1 MKYTLRNY
9 QKQASDAAVRLFTSK
24 ADKNGLVILP
34 TGCHAK
40 GSSVLTSDG
49 FCIKVED
56 VKVGDFLLGND
67 GTPRKVL
74 ELHNGVDD
82 MYKVTPIKGEPFVV
96 NGGHILHLYKTNE
109 GKGYNS
115 CHPRYD
121 EISVKEYVA
130 KSSNYKHLHKL
141 HRVSQ
146 IDFGNDKYLF
156 DPYFV
161 GLYLGDGCC
170 INGLS
175 ITTQREEVV
184 EYLREFARTYGLGF
198 RAAEKRNGENKAK
211 SYFFPYAFANNNTP
225 NPLQVTIRGLGLEGK
240 VAGDKFIPH
249 QYKVASVEDRFRL
262 LAGLLDTD
270 AFYDKEKNTFEYCSK
285 SKRLADDVV
294 FVCRSLGFFAQI
306 GKTKVVK
313 GESYY
318 RIQISGDLNLIPTK
332 VAIRQGRARKQK
344 KSVLV
349 TGFSVEYLGR
359 GEYFGFTLDGNHL
372 YCDNQFFIHHNSGKS
387 LVIADIASRMEG
399 PLLVFQPSKEILQQN
414 FAKLQSYGIFDC
426 GCYSASVG
434 CKDINRITFATIG
447 SVMNHMSDFDCF
459 KNIIIDECFPHD
471 QYVSTENGK
480 RKIGTLYQEFKRG
493 VRLPLVLSYNA
504 VSKKVNKNK
513 ILEIRCNGKK
523 DVYKYMFCKKT
534 IEATDNHPVL
544 TPYGFVPIG
553 MLKEGS
559 VVLCTNNY
567 GGYSFPIPN
576 DDQIDFIH
584 GSLLGDGNLD
594 TLRKTKNVNRL
605 RFVQGEKQKD
615 YLLWKAL
622 LMNIKDIQK
631 VDKQGYS
638 STTIYRFNS
647 HSMIIE
653 DEECTK
659 KAAIDALNPKSLAI
673 LYMDDGCLG
682 KEENGA
688 TICAVAESLELT
700 TRLTDKLREM
710 GIDCEARES
719 KSSSTNKTYNYI
731 GIRKNGVRVL
741 SSLIAQYVHPS
752 MSYKLHS
759 AYRSKAGSYTW
770 NTNFN
775 SLGGTVLMRKL
786 YLGKKDVYNMEVE
799 NDHTYIICNGR
810 YDKNHRT
817 FDDGVIVHNCHYVN
831 SKSGQYKQFIE
842 AKNRQ
847 VVGLTATPYRLDR
860 AEGGSILKFLT
871 RVRPRIFSK
880 VIYCCQIGELLSKGY
895 LADLHYYDLTELDL
909 RRVRSNSTGADYDE
923 RSLLAEYERCG
934 FYDKLSNTV
943 VKVLQPKSGIP
954 RKGVLVFTAFTKEAR
969 QLVDKLQSL
978 RINAAIVTGE
988 TPKKEREAILE
999 GFKRREIKVVANV
1012 GVLTT
1017 GFDYPA
1023 LDTVVLARPTKSL
1036 GLYYQMVGRAIRPFE
1051 GKDGWIV
1058 DLSGNYSRFGNVADL
1073 FISRPP
1079 GTTKWEVYSRGTQLT
1094 NVVLK

>member
-24 ADKNGLVILP
+24 ADKNGLIILP

-49 FCIKVED
+49 VCIKVED

-115 CHPRYD
+115 CQPRYD

-130 KSSNYKHLHKL
+130 KSANYKHLHKL

-146 IDFGNDKYLF
+146 IDFGNDKCLF

-170 INGLS
+170 INGLN

-332 VAIRQGRARKQK
+332 VAIRQGRARMQK

-387 LVIADIASRMEG
+387 MVIADIASRLEG

-459 KNIIIDECFPHD
+459 KNIIIDEC
-471 QYVSTENGK
+471 
-480 RKIGTLYQEFKRG
+480 
-493 VRLPLVLSYNA
+493 
-504 VSKKVNKNK
+504 
-513 ILEIRCNGKK
+513 
-523 DVYKYMFCKKT
+523 
-534 IEATDNHPVL
+534 
-544 TPYGFVPIG
+544 
-553 MLKEGS
+553 
-559 VVLCTNNY
+559 
-567 GGYSFPIPN
+567 
-576 DDQIDFIH
+576 
-584 GSLLGDGNLD
+584 
-594 TLRKTKNVNRL
+594 
-605 RFVQGEKQKD
+605 
-615 YLLWKAL
+615 
-622 LMNIKDIQK
+622 
-631 VDKQGYS
+631 
-638 STTIYRFNS
+638 
-647 HSMIIE
+647 
-653 DEECTK
+653 
-659 KAAIDALNPKSLAI
+659 
-673 LYMDDGCLG
+673 
-682 KEENGA
+682 
-688 TICAVAESLELT
+688 
-700 TRLTDKLREM
+700 
-710 GIDCEARES
+710 
-719 KSSSTNKTYNYI
+719 
-731 GIRKNGVRVL
+731 
-741 SSLIAQYVHPS
+741 
-752 MSYKLHS
+752 
-759 AYRSKAGSYTW
+759 
-770 NTNFN
+770 
-775 SLGGTVLMRKL
+775 
-786 YLGKKDVYNMEVE
+786 
-799 NDHTYIICNGR
+799 
-810 YDKNHRT
+810 
-817 FDDGVIVHNCHYVN
+817 HYVN
-831 SKSGQYKQFIE
+831 SKAGQYKEFIE

-895 LADLHYYDLTELDL
+895 LADLHYYDLTTLDL

-923 RSLLAEYERCG
+923 RSLLAEYERSG

-954 RKGVLVFTAFTKEAR
+954 RKGVLVFTAFTREAR

-978 RINAAIVTGE
+978 GVNAAIVTGE

-1079 GTTKWEVYSRGTQLT
+1079 GTTKWAVYSRGTQLT
-1094 NVVLK
+1094 NVVLR

>member
-49 FCIKVED
+49 VCIKVED

-115 CHPRYD
+115 CQPRYD
-121 EISVKEYVA
+121 EISVKEYVV
-130 KSSNYKHLHKL
+130 KSANYKHLHKL

-170 INGLS
+170 INGLN

-249 QYKVASVEDRFRL
+249 QYKVASVEDRFSL

-332 VAIRQGRARKQK
+332 VAIRQGRARMQK

-387 LVIADIASRMEG
+387 LVIADIASRLEG

-426 GCYSASVG
+426 GCYSTSVG

-459 KNIIIDECFPHD
+459 KNIIIDE
-471 QYVSTENGK
+471 
-480 RKIGTLYQEFKRG
+480 
-493 VRLPLVLSYNA
+493 
-504 VSKKVNKNK
+504 
-513 ILEIRCNGKK
+513 
-523 DVYKYMFCKKT
+523 
-534 IEATDNHPVL
+534 
-544 TPYGFVPIG
+544 
-553 MLKEGS
+553 
-559 VVLCTNNY
+559 
-567 GGYSFPIPN
+567 
-576 DDQIDFIH
+576 
-584 GSLLGDGNLD
+584 
-594 TLRKTKNVNRL
+594 
-605 RFVQGEKQKD
+605 
-615 YLLWKAL
+615 
-622 LMNIKDIQK
+622 
-631 VDKQGYS
+631 
-638 STTIYRFNS
+638 
-647 HSMIIE
+647 
-653 DEECTK
+653 
-659 KAAIDALNPKSLAI
+659 
-673 LYMDDGCLG
+673 
-682 KEENGA
+682 
-688 TICAVAESLELT
+688 
-700 TRLTDKLREM
+700 
-710 GIDCEARES
+710 
-719 KSSSTNKTYNYI
+719 
-731 GIRKNGVRVL
+731 
-741 SSLIAQYVHPS
+741 
-752 MSYKLHS
+752 
-759 AYRSKAGSYTW
+759 
-770 NTNFN
+770 
-775 SLGGTVLMRKL
+775 
-786 YLGKKDVYNMEVE
+786 
-799 NDHTYIICNGR
+799 
-810 YDKNHRT
+810 
-817 FDDGVIVHNCHYVN
+817 CHYVN

-860 AEGGSILKFLT
+860 AEGSSILKFLT

-978 RINAAIVTGE
+978 GVNAAIVTGE

-1079 GTTKWEVYSRGTQLT
+1079 GTTKWAVYSRGTQLT
-1094 NVVLK
+1094 NVVLR

>member
-49 FCIKVED
+49 VCIKVED

-115 CHPRYD
+115 CQPRYD
-121 EISVKEYVA
+121 EISVKEYVV
-130 KSSNYKHLHKL
+130 KSANYKHLHKL

-170 INGLS
+170 INGLN

-249 QYKVASVEDRFRL
+249 QYKVASVEDRFSL

-332 VAIRQGRARKQK
+332 VAIRQGRARMQK

-387 LVIADIASRMEG
+387 LVIADIASRLEG

-459 KNIIIDECFPHD
+459 KNIIIDE
-471 QYVSTENGK
+471 
-480 RKIGTLYQEFKRG
+480 
-493 VRLPLVLSYNA
+493 
-504 VSKKVNKNK
+504 
-513 ILEIRCNGKK
+513 
-523 DVYKYMFCKKT
+523 
-534 IEATDNHPVL
+534 
-544 TPYGFVPIG
+544 
-553 MLKEGS
+553 
-559 VVLCTNNY
+559 
-567 GGYSFPIPN
+567 
-576 DDQIDFIH
+576 
-584 GSLLGDGNLD
+584 
-594 TLRKTKNVNRL
+594 
-605 RFVQGEKQKD
+605 
-615 YLLWKAL
+615 
-622 LMNIKDIQK
+622 
-631 VDKQGYS
+631 
-638 STTIYRFNS
+638 
-647 HSMIIE
+647 
-653 DEECTK
+653 
-659 KAAIDALNPKSLAI
+659 
-673 LYMDDGCLG
+673 
-682 KEENGA
+682 
-688 TICAVAESLELT
+688 
-700 TRLTDKLREM
+700 
-710 GIDCEARES
+710 
-719 KSSSTNKTYNYI
+719 
-731 GIRKNGVRVL
+731 
-741 SSLIAQYVHPS
+741 
-752 MSYKLHS
+752 
-759 AYRSKAGSYTW
+759 
-770 NTNFN
+770 
-775 SLGGTVLMRKL
+775 
-786 YLGKKDVYNMEVE
+786 
-799 NDHTYIICNGR
+799 
-810 YDKNHRT
+810 
-817 FDDGVIVHNCHYVN
+817 CHYVN

-969 QLVDKLQSL
+969 QLVDKLQS
-978 RINAAIVTGE
+978 IGVNSAIVTGE

-1079 GTTKWEVYSRGTQLT
+1079 GTTKWAVYSRGTQLT

>member
-49 FCIKVED
+49 VCIKVED

-82 MYKVTPIKGEPFVV
+82 MYRVIPIKGEPFVV

-109 GKGYNS
+109 GKGYDS
-115 CHPRYD
+115 CQPTYD
-121 EISVKEYVA
+121 EISVKEYVV
-130 KSSNYKHLHKL
+130 KSANYKHLHKL

-156 DPYFV
+156 EPYFV

-170 INGLS
+170 INGIN

-184 EYLREFARTYGLGF
+184 EYLKEFARTYGLGF

-211 SYFFPYAFANNNTP
+211 SYFFPYTFANNNTP

-249 QYKVASVEDRFRL
+249 QYKVASVEDRFSL

-387 LVIADIASRMEG
+387 LVIADIASRLEG

-459 KNIIIDECFPHD
+459 KNIIIDEC
-471 QYVSTENGK
+471 
-480 RKIGTLYQEFKRG
+480 
-493 VRLPLVLSYNA
+493 
-504 VSKKVNKNK
+504 
-513 ILEIRCNGKK
+513 
-523 DVYKYMFCKKT
+523 
-534 IEATDNHPVL
+534 
-544 TPYGFVPIG
+544 
-553 MLKEGS
+553 
-559 VVLCTNNY
+559 
-567 GGYSFPIPN
+567 
-576 DDQIDFIH
+576 
-584 GSLLGDGNLD
+584 
-594 TLRKTKNVNRL
+594 
-605 RFVQGEKQKD
+605 
-615 YLLWKAL
+615 
-622 LMNIKDIQK
+622 
-631 VDKQGYS
+631 
-638 STTIYRFNS
+638 
-647 HSMIIE
+647 
-653 DEECTK
+653 
-659 KAAIDALNPKSLAI
+659 
-673 LYMDDGCLG
+673 
-682 KEENGA
+682 
-688 TICAVAESLELT
+688 
-700 TRLTDKLREM
+700 
-710 GIDCEARES
+710 
-719 KSSSTNKTYNYI
+719 
-731 GIRKNGVRVL
+731 
-741 SSLIAQYVHPS
+741 
-752 MSYKLHS
+752 
-759 AYRSKAGSYTW
+759 
-770 NTNFN
+770 
-775 SLGGTVLMRKL
+775 
-786 YLGKKDVYNMEVE
+786 
-799 NDHTYIICNGR
+799 
-810 YDKNHRT
+810 
-817 FDDGVIVHNCHYVN
+817 HYVN
-831 SKSGQYKQFIE
+831 SKAGQYKEFIE

-895 LADLHYYDLTELDL
+895 LADLHYYDLTTLDL

-923 RSLLAEYERCG
+923 RSLLAEYERSG

-954 RKGVLVFTAFTKEAR
+954 RKGVLVFTAFTREAR

-978 RINAAIVTGE
+978 GVNAAIVTGE

-1079 GTTKWEVYSRGTQLT
+1079 GTTKWAVYSRGTQLT
-1094 NVVLK
+1094 NVVLR

>member
-49 FCIKVED
+49 VCIKVED

-82 MYKVTPIKGEPFVV
+82 MYRVIPIKGEPFVV

-109 GKGYNS
+109 GKGYDS
-115 CHPRYD
+115 CQPTYD
-121 EISVKEYVA
+121 EISVKEYVV
-130 KSSNYKHLHKL
+130 KSANYKHLHKL

-156 DPYFV
+156 EPYFV

-170 INGLS
+170 INGIN

-184 EYLREFARTYGLGF
+184 EYLKEFARTYGLGF

-211 SYFFPYAFANNNTP
+211 SYFFPYTFANNNTP

-249 QYKVASVEDRFRL
+249 QYKVASVEDRFSL

-306 GKTKVVK
+306 GKTKIVK

-372 YCDNQFFIHHNSGKS
+372 YCDNQFFVHHNSGKS
-387 LVIADIASRMEG
+387 LVIADIASRLEG

-459 KNIIIDECFPHD
+459 KNIIIDEC
-471 QYVSTENGK
+471 
-480 RKIGTLYQEFKRG
+480 
-493 VRLPLVLSYNA
+493 
-504 VSKKVNKNK
+504 
-513 ILEIRCNGKK
+513 
-523 DVYKYMFCKKT
+523 
-534 IEATDNHPVL
+534 
-544 TPYGFVPIG
+544 
-553 MLKEGS
+553 
-559 VVLCTNNY
+559 
-567 GGYSFPIPN
+567 
-576 DDQIDFIH
+576 
-584 GSLLGDGNLD
+584 
-594 TLRKTKNVNRL
+594 
-605 RFVQGEKQKD
+605 
-615 YLLWKAL
+615 
-622 LMNIKDIQK
+622 
-631 VDKQGYS
+631 
-638 STTIYRFNS
+638 
-647 HSMIIE
+647 
-653 DEECTK
+653 
-659 KAAIDALNPKSLAI
+659 
-673 LYMDDGCLG
+673 
-682 KEENGA
+682 
-688 TICAVAESLELT
+688 
-700 TRLTDKLREM
+700 
-710 GIDCEARES
+710 
-719 KSSSTNKTYNYI
+719 
-731 GIRKNGVRVL
+731 
-741 SSLIAQYVHPS
+741 
-752 MSYKLHS
+752 
-759 AYRSKAGSYTW
+759 
-770 NTNFN
+770 
-775 SLGGTVLMRKL
+775 
-786 YLGKKDVYNMEVE
+786 
-799 NDHTYIICNGR
+799 
-810 YDKNHRT
+810 
-817 FDDGVIVHNCHYVN
+817 HYVN
-831 SKSGQYKQFIE
+831 SKAGQYKQFIE

-880 VIYCCQIGELLSKGY
+880 VIYCCQIGEILSKGY
-895 LADLHYYDLTELDL
+895 LANLHYYDLTTLDL

-923 RSLLAEYERCG
+923 KSLLAEYERSG

-969 QLVDKLQSL
+969 QLVGKLQSL
-978 RINAAIVTGE
+978 GVNAAIVTGE

-1058 DLSGNYSRFGNVADL
+1058 DLSGNFRRFGNVADL
-1073 FISRPP
+1073 FIGRPP
-1079 GTTKWEVYSRGTQLT
+1079 GTTKWAVYSRGTQLT

>member
-49 FCIKVED
+49 VCIKVED

-109 GKGYNS
+109 GKRYNS
-115 CHPRYD
+115 CKPRYD

-130 KSSNYKHLHKL
+130 KSANYKHLHKL

-225 NPLQVTIRGLGLEGK
+225 NPLQVTIRWLGLEGK

-249 QYKVASVEDRFRL
+249 QYKVASVEDRFSL

-332 VAIRQGRARKQK
+332 VAIRQGRARMQK

-387 LVIADIASRMEG
+387 LVIADIASRLEG

-459 KNIIIDECFPHD
+459 KNIIIDEC
-471 QYVSTENGK
+471 
-480 RKIGTLYQEFKRG
+480 
-493 VRLPLVLSYNA
+493 
-504 VSKKVNKNK
+504 
-513 ILEIRCNGKK
+513 
-523 DVYKYMFCKKT
+523 
-534 IEATDNHPVL
+534 
-544 TPYGFVPIG
+544 
-553 MLKEGS
+553 
-559 VVLCTNNY
+559 
-567 GGYSFPIPN
+567 
-576 DDQIDFIH
+576 
-584 GSLLGDGNLD
+584 
-594 TLRKTKNVNRL
+594 
-605 RFVQGEKQKD
+605 
-615 YLLWKAL
+615 
-622 LMNIKDIQK
+622 
-631 VDKQGYS
+631 
-638 STTIYRFNS
+638 
-647 HSMIIE
+647 
-653 DEECTK
+653 
-659 KAAIDALNPKSLAI
+659 
-673 LYMDDGCLG
+673 
-682 KEENGA
+682 
-688 TICAVAESLELT
+688 
-700 TRLTDKLREM
+700 
-710 GIDCEARES
+710 
-719 KSSSTNKTYNYI
+719 
-731 GIRKNGVRVL
+731 
-741 SSLIAQYVHPS
+741 
-752 MSYKLHS
+752 
-759 AYRSKAGSYTW
+759 
-770 NTNFN
+770 
-775 SLGGTVLMRKL
+775 
-786 YLGKKDVYNMEVE
+786 
-799 NDHTYIICNGR
+799 
-810 YDKNHRT
+810 
-817 FDDGVIVHNCHYVN
+817 HYVN
-831 SKSGQYKQFIE
+831 SKAGQYKQFIE

-860 AEGGSILKFLT
+860 TEGGSILKFLT

-895 LADLHYYDLTELDL
+895 LADLHYYDLTALDL

-969 QLVDKLQSL
+969 QLVDKLQS
-978 RINAAIVTGE
+978 IGVNSAIVTGE

-1036 GLYYQMVGRAIRPFE
+1036 GLYYQMVGRAIRPFD

-1079 GTTKWEVYSRGTQLT
+1079 GTTKWAVYSRGTQLT

>member
-49 FCIKVED
+49 VCIKVED

-115 CHPRYD
+115 CQPRYD

-130 KSSNYKHLHKL
+130 KNANYKHLHKL

-170 INGLS
+170 INGLN

-184 EYLREFARTYGLGF
+184 EYLRGFARTYGLGF

-249 QYKVASVEDRFRL
+249 QYKVASVEDRFSL

-332 VAIRQGRARKQK
+332 VAIRQGRARMQK

-387 LVIADIASRMEG
+387 LVIADIASRLEG

-459 KNIIIDECFPHD
+459 KNIIIDE
-471 QYVSTENGK
+471 
-480 RKIGTLYQEFKRG
+480 
-493 VRLPLVLSYNA
+493 
-504 VSKKVNKNK
+504 
-513 ILEIRCNGKK
+513 
-523 DVYKYMFCKKT
+523 
-534 IEATDNHPVL
+534 
-544 TPYGFVPIG
+544 
-553 MLKEGS
+553 
-559 VVLCTNNY
+559 
-567 GGYSFPIPN
+567 
-576 DDQIDFIH
+576 
-584 GSLLGDGNLD
+584 
-594 TLRKTKNVNRL
+594 
-605 RFVQGEKQKD
+605 
-615 YLLWKAL
+615 
-622 LMNIKDIQK
+622 
-631 VDKQGYS
+631 
-638 STTIYRFNS
+638 
-647 HSMIIE
+647 
-653 DEECTK
+653 
-659 KAAIDALNPKSLAI
+659 
-673 LYMDDGCLG
+673 
-682 KEENGA
+682 
-688 TICAVAESLELT
+688 
-700 TRLTDKLREM
+700 
-710 GIDCEARES
+710 
-719 KSSSTNKTYNYI
+719 
-731 GIRKNGVRVL
+731 
-741 SSLIAQYVHPS
+741 
-752 MSYKLHS
+752 
-759 AYRSKAGSYTW
+759 
-770 NTNFN
+770 
-775 SLGGTVLMRKL
+775 
-786 YLGKKDVYNMEVE
+786 
-799 NDHTYIICNGR
+799 
-810 YDKNHRT
+810 
-817 FDDGVIVHNCHYVN
+817 CHYVN

-969 QLVDKLQSL
+969 QLVGKLQSL

-1073 FISRPP
+1073 FISRPQ
-1079 GTTKWEVYSRGTQLT
+1079 GTTKWAVYSRGTQLT

>member
-9 QKQASDAAVRLFTSK
+9 QKQASDAAVRLFTSR

-49 FCIKVED
+49 VCIKVED

-115 CHPRYD
+115 CQPRYD
-121 EISVKEYVA
+121 EISVKEYVV
-130 KSSNYKHLHKL
+130 KSANYKHLHKL

-170 INGLS
+170 INGLN

-249 QYKVASVEDRFRL
+249 QYKVASVEDRFSL

-285 SKRLADDVV
+285 SKRLTDDVV

-387 LVIADIASRMEG
+387 LVIADIASRLEG

-459 KNIIIDECFPHD
+459 KNIIIDE
-471 QYVSTENGK
+471 
-480 RKIGTLYQEFKRG
+480 
-493 VRLPLVLSYNA
+493 
-504 VSKKVNKNK
+504 
-513 ILEIRCNGKK
+513 
-523 DVYKYMFCKKT
+523 
-534 IEATDNHPVL
+534 
-544 TPYGFVPIG
+544 
-553 MLKEGS
+553 
-559 VVLCTNNY
+559 
-567 GGYSFPIPN
+567 
-576 DDQIDFIH
+576 
-584 GSLLGDGNLD
+584 
-594 TLRKTKNVNRL
+594 
-605 RFVQGEKQKD
+605 
-615 YLLWKAL
+615 
-622 LMNIKDIQK
+622 
-631 VDKQGYS
+631 
-638 STTIYRFNS
+638 
-647 HSMIIE
+647 
-653 DEECTK
+653 
-659 KAAIDALNPKSLAI
+659 
-673 LYMDDGCLG
+673 
-682 KEENGA
+682 
-688 TICAVAESLELT
+688 
-700 TRLTDKLREM
+700 
-710 GIDCEARES
+710 
-719 KSSSTNKTYNYI
+719 
-731 GIRKNGVRVL
+731 
-741 SSLIAQYVHPS
+741 
-752 MSYKLHS
+752 
-759 AYRSKAGSYTW
+759 
-770 NTNFN
+770 
-775 SLGGTVLMRKL
+775 
-786 YLGKKDVYNMEVE
+786 
-799 NDHTYIICNGR
+799 
-810 YDKNHRT
+810 
-817 FDDGVIVHNCHYVN
+817 CHYVN

-1079 GTTKWEVYSRGTQLT
+1079 GTTKWAVYSRGTQLT
-1094 NVVLK
+1094 NVVLR

>member
-49 FCIKVED
+49 VCIKVED

-115 CHPRYD
+115 CQPRYD
-121 EISVKEYVA
+121 EISVKEYVV
-130 KSSNYKHLHKL
+130 KSANYKHLHKL

-170 INGLS
+170 INGLN

-249 QYKVASVEDRFRL
+249 QYKVASVEDRFSL

-387 LVIADIASRMEG
+387 LVIADIVSRLEG

-459 KNIIIDECFPHD
+459 KNIIIDEC
-471 QYVSTENGK
+471 
-480 RKIGTLYQEFKRG
+480 
-493 VRLPLVLSYNA
+493 
-504 VSKKVNKNK
+504 
-513 ILEIRCNGKK
+513 
-523 DVYKYMFCKKT
+523 
-534 IEATDNHPVL
+534 
-544 TPYGFVPIG
+544 
-553 MLKEGS
+553 
-559 VVLCTNNY
+559 
-567 GGYSFPIPN
+567 
-576 DDQIDFIH
+576 
-584 GSLLGDGNLD
+584 
-594 TLRKTKNVNRL
+594 
-605 RFVQGEKQKD
+605 
-615 YLLWKAL
+615 
-622 LMNIKDIQK
+622 
-631 VDKQGYS
+631 
-638 STTIYRFNS
+638 
-647 HSMIIE
+647 
-653 DEECTK
+653 
-659 KAAIDALNPKSLAI
+659 
-673 LYMDDGCLG
+673 
-682 KEENGA
+682 
-688 TICAVAESLELT
+688 
-700 TRLTDKLREM
+700 
-710 GIDCEARES
+710 
-719 KSSSTNKTYNYI
+719 
-731 GIRKNGVRVL
+731 
-741 SSLIAQYVHPS
+741 
-752 MSYKLHS
+752 
-759 AYRSKAGSYTW
+759 
-770 NTNFN
+770 
-775 SLGGTVLMRKL
+775 
-786 YLGKKDVYNMEVE
+786 
-799 NDHTYIICNGR
+799 
-810 YDKNHRT
+810 
-817 FDDGVIVHNCHYVN
+817 HYVN
-831 SKSGQYKQFIE
+831 SKAGQYKEFIE

-860 AEGGSILKFLT
+860 AEEGSILKFLT

-999 GFKRREIKVVANV
+999 GFKRREIKVVTNV

-1079 GTTKWEVYSRGTQLT
+1079 GTTKWAVYSRGTQLT

>member
-1 MKYTLRNY
+1 MEYTLRNY
-9 QKQASDAAVRLFTSK
+9 QKQASDAAVRLFTGK
-24 ADKNGLVILP
+24 ADKNGLIILP

-49 FCIKVED
+49 VCIKVED

-109 GKGYNS
+109 GKRYNS
-115 CHPRYD
+115 CQPRYD

-130 KSSNYKHLHKL
+130 KSANYKHLHKL

-146 IDFGNDKYLF
+146 IDFGNDKHLF

-170 INGLS
+170 INGLN

-249 QYKVASVEDRFRL
+249 QYKVASVEDRFSL

-387 LVIADIASRMEG
+387 LVIADIASRLEG

-434 CKDINRITFATIG
+434 CKDINRITFATIR

-459 KNIIIDECFPHD
+459 KNIIIDEC
-471 QYVSTENGK
+471 
-480 RKIGTLYQEFKRG
+480 
-493 VRLPLVLSYNA
+493 
-504 VSKKVNKNK
+504 
-513 ILEIRCNGKK
+513 
-523 DVYKYMFCKKT
+523 
-534 IEATDNHPVL
+534 
-544 TPYGFVPIG
+544 
-553 MLKEGS
+553 
-559 VVLCTNNY
+559 
-567 GGYSFPIPN
+567 
-576 DDQIDFIH
+576 
-584 GSLLGDGNLD
+584 
-594 TLRKTKNVNRL
+594 
-605 RFVQGEKQKD
+605 
-615 YLLWKAL
+615 
-622 LMNIKDIQK
+622 
-631 VDKQGYS
+631 
-638 STTIYRFNS
+638 
-647 HSMIIE
+647 
-653 DEECTK
+653 
-659 KAAIDALNPKSLAI
+659 
-673 LYMDDGCLG
+673 
-682 KEENGA
+682 
-688 TICAVAESLELT
+688 
-700 TRLTDKLREM
+700 
-710 GIDCEARES
+710 
-719 KSSSTNKTYNYI
+719 
-731 GIRKNGVRVL
+731 
-741 SSLIAQYVHPS
+741 
-752 MSYKLHS
+752 
-759 AYRSKAGSYTW
+759 
-770 NTNFN
+770 
-775 SLGGTVLMRKL
+775 
-786 YLGKKDVYNMEVE
+786 
-799 NDHTYIICNGR
+799 
-810 YDKNHRT
+810 
-817 FDDGVIVHNCHYVN
+817 HYVN
-831 SKSGQYKQFIE
+831 SKAGQYKKFIE

-860 AEGGSILKFLT
+860 TEGGSILKFLT

-895 LADLHYYDLTELDL
+895 LADLHYYDLTALDL
-909 RRVRSNSTGADYDE
+909 RRVRSNSIGADYDE

-969 QLVDKLQSL
+969 QLVDKLQS
-978 RINAAIVTGE
+978 IGVNSAIVTGE

-1036 GLYYQMVGRAIRPFE
+1036 GLYYQMVGRAIRPFD

-1079 GTTKWEVYSRGTQLT
+1079 GTTKWAVYSRGTQLT

>member
-49 FCIKVED
+49 VCIKVED

-115 CHPRYD
+115 CQPRYD
-121 EISVKEYVA
+121 EISVKEYVV
-130 KSSNYKHLHKL
+130 KSANYKHLHKL

-170 INGLS
+170 INGLN

-249 QYKVASVEDRFRL
+249 QYKVASVEDRFSL

-285 SKRLADDVV
+285 SKRLTDDVV

-387 LVIADIASRMEG
+387 LVIADIASRLEG

-459 KNIIIDECFPHD
+459 KNIIIDE
-471 QYVSTENGK
+471 
-480 RKIGTLYQEFKRG
+480 
-493 VRLPLVLSYNA
+493 
-504 VSKKVNKNK
+504 
-513 ILEIRCNGKK
+513 
-523 DVYKYMFCKKT
+523 
-534 IEATDNHPVL
+534 
-544 TPYGFVPIG
+544 
-553 MLKEGS
+553 
-559 VVLCTNNY
+559 
-567 GGYSFPIPN
+567 
-576 DDQIDFIH
+576 
-584 GSLLGDGNLD
+584 
-594 TLRKTKNVNRL
+594 
-605 RFVQGEKQKD
+605 
-615 YLLWKAL
+615 
-622 LMNIKDIQK
+622 
-631 VDKQGYS
+631 
-638 STTIYRFNS
+638 
-647 HSMIIE
+647 
-653 DEECTK
+653 
-659 KAAIDALNPKSLAI
+659 
-673 LYMDDGCLG
+673 
-682 KEENGA
+682 
-688 TICAVAESLELT
+688 
-700 TRLTDKLREM
+700 
-710 GIDCEARES
+710 
-719 KSSSTNKTYNYI
+719 
-731 GIRKNGVRVL
+731 
-741 SSLIAQYVHPS
+741 
-752 MSYKLHS
+752 
-759 AYRSKAGSYTW
+759 
-770 NTNFN
+770 
-775 SLGGTVLMRKL
+775 
-786 YLGKKDVYNMEVE
+786 
-799 NDHTYIICNGR
+799 
-810 YDKNHRT
+810 
-817 FDDGVIVHNCHYVN
+817 CHYVN

-1079 GTTKWEVYSRGTQLT
+1079 GTTKWAVYSRGTQLT
-1094 NVVLK
+1094 NVVLR

>member
-49 FCIKVED
+49 VCIKVED

-82 MYKVTPIKGEPFVV
+82 MYRVIPIKGEPFVV

-109 GKGYNS
+109 GKGYDS
-115 CHPRYD
+115 CQPTYD
-121 EISVKEYVA
+121 EISVKEYVV
-130 KSSNYKHLHKL
+130 KSANYKHLHKL

-156 DPYFV
+156 EPYFV

-170 INGLS
+170 INGIN

-184 EYLREFARTYGLGF
+184 EYLKEFARTYGLGF

-211 SYFFPYAFANNNTP
+211 SYFFPYTFANNNTP

-249 QYKVASVEDRFRL
+249 QYKVASVEDRFSL

-306 GKTKVVK
+306 GKTKIVK

-372 YCDNQFFIHHNSGKS
+372 YCDNQFFVHHNSGKS
-387 LVIADIASRMEG
+387 LVIADIASRLEG

-459 KNIIIDECFPHD
+459 KNIIIDEC
-471 QYVSTENGK
+471 
-480 RKIGTLYQEFKRG
+480 
-493 VRLPLVLSYNA
+493 
-504 VSKKVNKNK
+504 
-513 ILEIRCNGKK
+513 
-523 DVYKYMFCKKT
+523 
-534 IEATDNHPVL
+534 
-544 TPYGFVPIG
+544 
-553 MLKEGS
+553 
-559 VVLCTNNY
+559 
-567 GGYSFPIPN
+567 
-576 DDQIDFIH
+576 
-584 GSLLGDGNLD
+584 
-594 TLRKTKNVNRL
+594 
-605 RFVQGEKQKD
+605 
-615 YLLWKAL
+615 
-622 LMNIKDIQK
+622 
-631 VDKQGYS
+631 
-638 STTIYRFNS
+638 
-647 HSMIIE
+647 
-653 DEECTK
+653 
-659 KAAIDALNPKSLAI
+659 
-673 LYMDDGCLG
+673 
-682 KEENGA
+682 
-688 TICAVAESLELT
+688 
-700 TRLTDKLREM
+700 
-710 GIDCEARES
+710 
-719 KSSSTNKTYNYI
+719 
-731 GIRKNGVRVL
+731 
-741 SSLIAQYVHPS
+741 
-752 MSYKLHS
+752 
-759 AYRSKAGSYTW
+759 
-770 NTNFN
+770 
-775 SLGGTVLMRKL
+775 
-786 YLGKKDVYNMEVE
+786 
-799 NDHTYIICNGR
+799 
-810 YDKNHRT
+810 
-817 FDDGVIVHNCHYVN
+817 HYVN
-831 SKSGQYKQFIE
+831 SKAGQYKQFIE

-880 VIYCCQIGELLSKGY
+880 VIYCCQIGEILSKGY

-923 RSLLAEYERCG
+923 KSLLAEYERSG

-943 VKVLQPKSGIP
+943 VRVLLPKSGIP
-954 RKGVLVFTAFTKEAR
+954 RNGVLVFTAFTKEAR
-969 QLVDKLQSL
+969 HLIDKLQSL
-978 RINAAIVTGE
+978 GVNAAIVTGE
-988 TPKKEREAILE
+988 TPKKEREAIIK
-999 GFKRREIKVVANV
+999 GFKRKEIKVVANV

-1058 DLSGNYSRFGNVADL
+1058 DLSGNYRRFGNVADL
-1073 FISRPP
+1073 FIGRPP
-1079 GTTKWEVYSRGTQLT
+1079 GTTKWAVYSRGTQLT

>member
-1 MKYTLRNY
+1 MEYTLRNY
-9 QKQASDAAVRLFTSK
+9 QKQASDAAVRLFTGK
-24 ADKNGLVILP
+24 ADKNGLIILP

-49 FCIKVED
+49 VCIKVED

-115 CHPRYD
+115 CQPRYD
-121 EISVKEYVA
+121 EISVKEYVV
-130 KSSNYKHLHKL
+130 KSANYKHLHKL

-170 INGLS
+170 INGLN

-249 QYKVASVEDRFRL
+249 QYKVASVEDRFSL

-387 LVIADIASRMEG
+387 LVIADIASRLEG

-459 KNIIIDECFPHD
+459 KNIIIDEC
-471 QYVSTENGK
+471 
-480 RKIGTLYQEFKRG
+480 
-493 VRLPLVLSYNA
+493 
-504 VSKKVNKNK
+504 
-513 ILEIRCNGKK
+513 
-523 DVYKYMFCKKT
+523 
-534 IEATDNHPVL
+534 
-544 TPYGFVPIG
+544 
-553 MLKEGS
+553 
-559 VVLCTNNY
+559 
-567 GGYSFPIPN
+567 
-576 DDQIDFIH
+576 
-584 GSLLGDGNLD
+584 
-594 TLRKTKNVNRL
+594 
-605 RFVQGEKQKD
+605 
-615 YLLWKAL
+615 
-622 LMNIKDIQK
+622 
-631 VDKQGYS
+631 
-638 STTIYRFNS
+638 
-647 HSMIIE
+647 
-653 DEECTK
+653 
-659 KAAIDALNPKSLAI
+659 
-673 LYMDDGCLG
+673 
-682 KEENGA
+682 
-688 TICAVAESLELT
+688 
-700 TRLTDKLREM
+700 
-710 GIDCEARES
+710 
-719 KSSSTNKTYNYI
+719 
-731 GIRKNGVRVL
+731 
-741 SSLIAQYVHPS
+741 
-752 MSYKLHS
+752 
-759 AYRSKAGSYTW
+759 
-770 NTNFN
+770 
-775 SLGGTVLMRKL
+775 
-786 YLGKKDVYNMEVE
+786 
-799 NDHTYIICNGR
+799 
-810 YDKNHRT
+810 
-817 FDDGVIVHNCHYVN
+817 HYVN
-831 SKSGQYKQFIE
+831 SKAGQYKQFIE

-847 VVGLTATPYRLDR
+847 VVGLTATPYRLDC

-895 LADLHYYDLTELDL
+895 LADLHYYDLTALDL

-969 QLVDKLQSL
+969 QLVDKLQS
-978 RINAAIVTGE
+978 IGVNAAIVTGE
-988 TPKKEREAILE
+988 TPKKERETILE
-999 GFKRREIKVVANV
+999 GFKKREIKVVANV

-1036 GLYYQMVGRAIRPFE
+1036 GLYYQMVGRAIRPFD

-1079 GTTKWEVYSRGTQLT
+1079 GTTKWAVYSRGTQLT

>member
-40 GSSVLTSDG
+40 GSYVLTSDG
-49 FCIKVED
+49 VCIKVED

-82 MYKVTPIKGEPFVV
+82 MYKVTPIKGEPFIV

-109 GKGYNS
+109 GKGYN
-115 CHPRYD
+115 CCQPRYD

-130 KSSNYKHLHKL
+130 KSANYKHLHKL

-306 GKTKVVK
+306 GKTKVVN

-387 LVIADIASRMEG
+387 LVIADIASRLEG

-459 KNIIIDECFPHD
+459 KNIIIDEC
-471 QYVSTENGK
+471 
-480 RKIGTLYQEFKRG
+480 
-493 VRLPLVLSYNA
+493 
-504 VSKKVNKNK
+504 
-513 ILEIRCNGKK
+513 
-523 DVYKYMFCKKT
+523 
-534 IEATDNHPVL
+534 
-544 TPYGFVPIG
+544 
-553 MLKEGS
+553 
-559 VVLCTNNY
+559 
-567 GGYSFPIPN
+567 
-576 DDQIDFIH
+576 
-584 GSLLGDGNLD
+584 
-594 TLRKTKNVNRL
+594 
-605 RFVQGEKQKD
+605 
-615 YLLWKAL
+615 
-622 LMNIKDIQK
+622 
-631 VDKQGYS
+631 
-638 STTIYRFNS
+638 
-647 HSMIIE
+647 
-653 DEECTK
+653 
-659 KAAIDALNPKSLAI
+659 
-673 LYMDDGCLG
+673 
-682 KEENGA
+682 
-688 TICAVAESLELT
+688 
-700 TRLTDKLREM
+700 
-710 GIDCEARES
+710 
-719 KSSSTNKTYNYI
+719 
-731 GIRKNGVRVL
+731 
-741 SSLIAQYVHPS
+741 
-752 MSYKLHS
+752 
-759 AYRSKAGSYTW
+759 
-770 NTNFN
+770 
-775 SLGGTVLMRKL
+775 
-786 YLGKKDVYNMEVE
+786 
-799 NDHTYIICNGR
+799 
-810 YDKNHRT
+810 
-817 FDDGVIVHNCHYVN
+817 HYVN
-831 SKSGQYKQFIE
+831 SKAGQYKEFIE

-895 LADLHYYDLTELDL
+895 LADLHYYDLTTLDL

-923 RSLLAEYERCG
+923 RSLLAEYERSG

-954 RKGVLVFTAFTKEAR
+954 RKGVLVFTAFTMEAR

-978 RINAAIVTGE
+978 GVNAAIVTGE

-999 GFKRREIKVVANV
+999 GFKRREIKVVVNV

-1079 GTTKWEVYSRGTQLT
+1079 GTTKWAVYSRGTQLT
-1094 NVVLK
+1094 NVLLK